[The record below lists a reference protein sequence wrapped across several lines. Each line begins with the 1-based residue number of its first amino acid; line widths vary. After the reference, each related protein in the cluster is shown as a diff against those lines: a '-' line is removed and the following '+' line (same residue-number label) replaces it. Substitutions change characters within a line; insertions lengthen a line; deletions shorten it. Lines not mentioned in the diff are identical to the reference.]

1 LKFSVAEAIRVHQ
14 HKASTPTILVPS
26 VTKKP
31 HIPLNNAGIPSSGPS
46 GKVRTHYMAEG
57 VADGDHHDIP
67 DLKPM

>member
-14 HKASTPTILVPS
+14 RKASTPAIFVPS

-31 HIPLNNAGIPSSGPS
+31 HIPLNHAGFRHQVPS

-57 VADGDHHDIP
+57 VADGDHHDIA

>member
-1 LKFSVAEAIRVHQ
+1 METAMETAKGFRRQ
-14 HKASTPTILVPS
+14 VPF
-26 VTKKP
+26 
-31 HIPLNNAGIPSSGPS
+31 